1 MYHDHPKN
9 NKYLSLKKQQ
19 IKNVSPPF
27 FSDAKSEKP
36 RTFKKFTKLI
46 SKLIIRR
53 IDHIYLKLM
62 RHPL

>member
-46 SKLIIRR
+46 SKLII
-53 IDHIYLKLM
+53 LL
-62 RHPL
+62 